1 MSEPESQPFLKT
13 AQSRRPLQIWVLG
26 VDLDL
31 ARLGMLGLELDSP
44 VRCSGSGWTWIRQC
58 SGGAGFARG
67 RRARA
72 GAPRRRGDAGGDEGE
87 GGPGGATG
95 EGGPA
100 PASRAWPRV
109 TTADDRRRA
118 LGTGFLG
125 MKGTKEEIMF

>member
-1 MSEPESQPFLKT
+1 VLG
-13 AQSRRPLQIWVLG
+13 LG
-26 VDLDL
+26 VDLD
-31 ARLGMLGLELDSP
+31 SP
-44 VRCSGSGWTWIRQC
+44 VLGWSWIRSGSACSGWS
-58 SGGAGFARG
+58 
-67 RRARA
+67 
-72 GAPRRRGDAGGDEGE
+72 PRRRGDAGGDEGE

-118 LGTGFLG
+118 LGTGFRG

>member
-44 VRCSGSGWTWIRQC
+44 VRCSGSGWTWIRRC

-72 GAPRRRGDAGGDEGE
+72 GALGGAAMLGVTKAREGRVAPQVREVRRR
-87 GGPGGATG
+87 
-95 EGGPA
+95 PA
-100 PASRAWPRV
+100 ARGRA
-109 TTADDRRRA
+109 
-118 LGTGFLG
+118 
-125 MKGTKEEIMF
+125 